1 MKLKKLIDVT
11 ALKFV
16 LVGVVNTLVGTG
28 VMFLLYNVFHTGYW
42 IASASNYV
50 VGSIV
55 SYLLNKYFTFQHKE
69 KSFKVVMKFIINITV
84 CYLIAYGLAKPAALL
99 IFQGLSKTTQENLAM
114 LAGMGLFILL
124 NYFGQRFLVFT
135 KKDQTAAGPSDPNGP
150 NK

>member
-1 MKLKKLIDVT
+1 MKRGKLIDIT

-28 VMFLLYNVFHTGYW
+28 VMFLLYNIFHTGYW

-69 KSFKVVMKFIINITV
+69 KSLRVVLKFIVNITV
-84 CYLIAYGLAKPAALL
+84 CYLIAYGLAKPTAMF
-99 IFQGLSKTTQENLAM
+99 IFQGLSNTAQENLAM
-114 LAGMGLFILL
+114 LAGMGLFIVL
-124 NYFGQRFLVFT
+124 NYFGQRFLVF
-135 KKDQTAAGPSDPNGP
+135 KKKEESSAERPDE
-150 NK
+150 K

>member
-1 MKLKKLIDVT
+1 MRLKKLVDIT
-11 ALKFV
+11 ALKFI

-69 KSFKVVMKFIINITV
+69 RSWQVVVKFILNITL
-84 CYLIAYGLAKPAALL
+84 CYLIAYGLAKPAVRF
-99 IFQGLSKTTQENLAM
+99 IFQSFSHSVQENLAM
-114 LAGMGLFILL
+114 LAGMGLFIIL
-124 NYFGQRFLVFT
+124 NYFGQRFLVFR
-135 KKDQTAAGPSDPNGP
+135 KREEPPAE
-150 NK
+150 

>member
-1 MKLKKLIDVT
+1 MRLKKLVDIT
-11 ALKFV
+11 ALKFI

-69 KSFKVVMKFIINITV
+69 RSWGVVLKFILNITL
-84 CYLIAYGLAKPAALL
+84 CYLIAYSLAKPAVRV
-99 IFQGLSKTTQENLAM
+99 IFQSFSKPVQENLAM
-114 LAGMGLFILL
+114 LAGMGLFIIL
-124 NYFGQRFLVFT
+124 NYFGQRFLVFRKREEPPT
-135 KKDQTAAGPSDPNGP
+135 E
-150 NK
+150 